1 MIDPLTGV
9 VAVGIA
15 GAAVAFAADRVLR
28 RRKRAFRDRYGSYE
42 EFRSRVDEAEVRAVR
57 GEHGEV
63 AAVKAV
69 RDRHP
74 LASLADAHRYVKEL

>member
-9 VAVGIA
+9 VVVAAVG
-15 GAAVAFAADRVLR
+15 AATAFVSDRILR
-28 RRKRAFRDRYGSYE
+28 RRKRAFRDRYGTYDG
-42 EFRSRVDEAEVRAVR
+42 FRTRVDADEVRAVR
-57 GEHGEV
+57 DARGEV

-74 LASLADAHRYVKEL
+74 FASLAHAHRYVKEL